1 MCVVRDF
8 TVSTINMF
16 FAFGSTANS
25 RLGREGCVGGRI
37 LVRELVSNPMNRT
50 CLVGT
55 WLLRCQRV
63 STPSCA
69 CTRVSTRTLA
79 VAQYVGGC
87 SSVDESRGNVFSE
100 LWIQVR
106 LKCGRF
112 KYAGL
117 TVSSDVIKAEESWG
131 GKSC

>member
-1 MCVVRDF
+1 MRGR
-8 TVSTINMF
+8 TN
-16 FAFGSTANS
+16 FGQGARKQPHESYVPRRNLAS
-25 RLGREGCVGGRI
+25 
-37 LVRELVSNPMNRT
+37 P
-50 CLVGT
+50 
-55 WLLRCQRV
+55 CQRV

-112 KYAGL
+112 KYAGS

-131 GKSC
+131 RKSC